1 MTDAVHTSQEPPVDS
16 REAKILRLARARFQD
31 AQERESDNRKFALED
46 LKFRAGEQWPVD
58 IKNQRSADMRPCL
71 TLNRLPQFIR
81 QVTNEQRQN
90 RPRIKISPVD
100 GRSDIKTGGVIQ
112 GLVRHIEEDSNA
124 DVAYDTGFEAAA
136 THGRGYWR
144 ILTEYEND
152 LSFEQV
158 IKIKRTR
165 NAFTVYVD
173 PSCQEPDYSD
183 MQWAFVVEE
192 INKDLFKD
200 RYPHVNA
207 SQMELWVGTGDMWIN
222 RDSVR
227 VAEYFYIE
235 RETKT
240 LIEYEFIGVDEAGNE
255 GMQVATGYQDEVEKE
270 IPSGNFKLIQQRPV
284 LAPTVKWCKHNG
296 HQILEENTWPGK
308 WIPIIP
314 VLGDELDIEG
324 KVRLSGIVRDAKDPQ
339 RMVNYWATSE
349 AETIALAPKAPWII
363 AGGQVEGY
371 ERDWAQSNIRNKA
384 YLTYKAI
391 DLSGRPVPPPS
402 RNNFEPAVQAITNAR
417 LLASDDMKAT
427 TGIYDPALGNK
438 SNETSGKAI
447 KARQTQSERGNL
459 HYADN
464 LVRSIRHTGRILVD
478 LIPKIYDSARV
489 VRILGEDGTEETTML
504 NQEFEDP
511 KTKKPVLYD
520 VTVGKYDVVIDA
532 GPSYA
537 TKRQEAVEAMTQITS
552 AVPEL
557 INVIGDLLVKN
568 MDWPGAQE
576 MSERLKRMIPPEVMA
591 ADQGGGAD
599 EADREAQLEA
609 MLPELQKELEKVNAY
624 SQEVERKLQEIQ
636 GENESLKKGFQIK
649 QDELALKARE
659 IDLKQ
664 REVALKEQVEMRKLD
679 LEEEKLDL
687 EAVGTETA

>member
-235 RETKT
+235 REKKT

-537 TKRQEAVEAMTQITS
+537 TKRQEAVEAMAQITS

>member
-235 RETKT
+235 REKKT